1 MFGKAK
7 LENFN
12 VWKSQNPEFQSLEK
26 LKSRVPVFEKPNSRI
41 LMFGKAKIKNTN
53 VKKSQNP
60 EFQCLEKQDP
70 EFNCFEKAKRLN
82 SESIGHE
89 AEDRMGY

>member
-7 LENFN
+7 LENSN

-26 LKSRVPVFEKPNSRI
+26 VKSRVPVFEKPNSRI
-41 LMFGKAKIKNTN
+41 PMFGKAKIKNTN

-60 EFQCLEKQDP
+60 EFH
-70 EFNCFEKAKRLN
+70 CFEKAKRLN

-89 AEDRMGY
+89 AKDRMGY